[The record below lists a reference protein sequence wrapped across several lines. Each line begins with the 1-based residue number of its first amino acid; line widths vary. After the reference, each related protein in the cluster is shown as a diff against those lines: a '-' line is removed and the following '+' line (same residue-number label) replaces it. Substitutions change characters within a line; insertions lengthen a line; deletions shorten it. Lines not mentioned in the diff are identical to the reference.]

1 MSKLVKEFYNENYKR
16 FSQTRYSVW
25 DVIKKFNKEIKP
37 KSYILEAGCGNGKN
51 MTFLQDNGHTLKG
64 IDFSNNL
71 LDVCKSKNLDVEYA
85 DIRNLP
91 FNDKTFDYTISI
103 AVIHHLE
110 TLSEIV
116 NSINELLRVTKD
128 NGSILIT
135 VWAVEQ
141 DCNSRRILTDGPN
154 LVPFEDTFRFYY
166 VFSESSFK
174 ELLTAF
180 NVQTIFWEKSN
191 WNAIIK
197 K

>member
-16 FSQTRYSVW
+16 FSQTRYNVW
-25 DVIKKFNKEIKP
+25 DVLKKFNKEIKP

-51 MTFLQDNGHTLKG
+51 MTFLQDNGHTVKG

-91 FNDKTFDYTISI
+91 FNDSTFDYTISI

-110 TLSEIV
+110 TISEIR
-116 NSINELLRVTKD
+116 NSINELLRVTKEY
-128 NGSILIT
+128 GLILIT

-141 DCNSRRILTDGPN
+141 DCHSRRILKDGPN

-166 VFSESSFK
+166 VFSKSSFK